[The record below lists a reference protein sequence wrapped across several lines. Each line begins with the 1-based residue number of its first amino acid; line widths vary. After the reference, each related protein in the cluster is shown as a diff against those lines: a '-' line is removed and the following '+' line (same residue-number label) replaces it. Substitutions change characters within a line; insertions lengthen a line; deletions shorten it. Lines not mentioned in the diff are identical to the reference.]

1 MSTRAAVIPGPRP
14 KLTARAALL
23 AVLMV
28 STGIASI
35 VPVRE
40 YLDQRGR
47 MADLERQAAAL
58 QETNQ
63 GLRAQMERLRDPAYL
78 ERLARECLGMVM
90 PGEIAF
96 ITVDEEGTGTPSVC

>member
-1 MSTRAAVIPGPRP
+1 M
-14 KLTARAALL
+14 L
-23 AVLMV
+23 

-47 MADLERQAAAL
+47 IAELERQAAGL
-58 QETNQ
+58 REENH
-63 GLRAQMERLRDPAYL
+63 GLRAQMERLRDPVYL

-96 ITVDEEGTGTPSVC
+96 VTVHEEGTGSASVC